1 MAEVAAAPARLAV
14 DREWAQGRTAI
25 RRTGAE
31 IGMDAG
37 HENAAVAVAVADA
50 DTALGPHAADEHVEV
65 AAVDGRAAG
74 WAAAAAAAGAAD
86 ARRQTA
92 RLACF
97 DRRRSVE

>member
-1 MAEVAAAPARLAV
+1 MAAAPARPAV
-14 DREWAQGRTAI
+14 DREWAQERTAI

-31 IGMDAG
+31 IGRGAEDEIADVV
-37 HENAAVAVAVADA
+37 AAAA
-50 DTALGPHAADEHVEV
+50 DTALVPHAADEHVAA
-65 AAVDGRAAG
+65 AAVDGRIVV
-74 WAAAAAAAGAAD
+74 AAAAGAAE